1 MKYLKTPHEKKS
13 AVITT
18 LITTLLILLFFLL
31 GLKYYDPPI
40 SFGMEVNF
48 GNASQGMGKTQPQKP
63 VTAKT
68 SPQPTPKKVTPKAA
82 PKKVAQPKVATQES
96 SDVAVPDK
104 TKKKTK
110 SPCKGSSQ
118 KSGTTQTKGRSGDQE
133 YFVQIGQSKKGS

>member
-18 LITTLLILLFFLL
+18 LITALLIILFFLL

-63 VTAKT
+63 VTVEKT
-68 SPQPTPKKVTPKAA
+68 LKPPLKKVSPKAA
-82 PKKVAQPKVATQES
+82 PKRVTQSKVATQES
-96 SDVAVPDK
+96 SDVAVHDK
-104 TKKKTK
+104 TKKKTN
-110 SPCKGSSQ
+110 STRKGSSQ
-118 KSGTTQTKGRSGDQE
+118 KS
-133 YFVQIGQSKKGS
+133 

>member
-18 LITTLLILLFFLL
+18 LITVLLILLFFLL

-48 GNASQGMGKTQPQKP
+48 GNASQGMGKTLPQQPAA
-63 VTAKT
+63 AKT
-68 SPQPTPKKVTPKAA
+68 TPQPTTKKATPKAA
-82 PKKVAQPKVATQES
+82 PKKAVQPKVATQES

-110 SPCKGSSQ
+110 PTRKGSS
-118 KSGTTQTKGRSGDQE
+118 
-133 YFVQIGQSKKGS
+133 

>member
-18 LITTLLILLFFLL
+18 LITALLIILFFLL

-63 VTAKT
+63 VTVEK
-68 SPQPTPKKVTPKAA
+68 TPKPTLKKVSPKA
-82 PKKVAQPKVATQES
+82 PPNRSEERRVGKECRS
-96 SDVAVPDK
+96 RW
-104 TKKKTK
+104 
-110 SPCKGSSQ
+110 SP
-118 KSGTTQTKGRSGDQE
+118 
-133 YFVQIGQSKKGS
+133 YH

>member
-18 LITTLLILLFFLL
+18 LITALLILLFFLL

-48 GNASQGMGKTQPQKP
+48 GNASQGTGKTLPQQP
-63 VTAKT
+63 VAAKT
-68 SPQPTPKKVTPKAA
+68 TPQPTPKKATPKAA
-82 PKKVAQPKVATQES
+82 PKKAAKPKVATQES

-104 TKKKTK
+104 TKKK
-110 SPCKGSSQ
+110 
-118 KSGTTQTKGRSGDQE
+118 
-133 YFVQIGQSKKGS
+133 QS